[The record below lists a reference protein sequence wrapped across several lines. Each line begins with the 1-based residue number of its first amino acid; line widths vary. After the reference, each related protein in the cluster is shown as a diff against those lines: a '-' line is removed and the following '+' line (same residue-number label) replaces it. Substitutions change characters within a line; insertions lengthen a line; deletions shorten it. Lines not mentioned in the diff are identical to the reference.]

1 MRIKI
6 LFTIALLLMVVLGT
20 QAETTVT
27 INNGPN
33 WPPRENKKTE
43 NGKWK
48 SGKWKV
54 LSYKNSSGKRLL
66 LFPVLFEFVVDHH
79 VDAQGAACIDE
90 ALCGEP

>member
-43 NGKWK
+43 KWK
-48 SGKWKV
+48 VESGKWKV
-54 LSYKNSSGKRLL
+54 PPYKHSSGKRLIAL
-66 LFPVLFEFVVDHH
+66 PCVD
-79 VDAQGAACIDE
+79 
-90 ALCGEP
+90 

>member
-33 WPPRENKKTE
+33 WPPRENKKQ
-43 NGKWK
+43 K

-54 LSYKNSSGKRLL
+54 ESGKFLLINTAQGRDLL
-66 LFPVLFEFVVDHH
+66 LFPALIKFVVDHH